1 MAAPGEPLFFCPDD
15 GSTEGTLN
23 SPLAYITAHWGEST
37 DENMKLAA
45 KYCRAVYD
53 AGYQPICPLVMHSL
67 FLRDAIP
74 QEHKDN
80 LDMSKDYLYIVL
92 SDNSI
97 TTRFLTLW
105 LTFSPA

>member
-1 MAAPGEPLFFCPDD
+1 MSGRREKGRKIEKASRVYYRPL
-15 GSTEGTLN
+15 
-23 SPLAYITAHWGEST
+23 GEST

>member
-1 MAAPGEPLFFCPDD
+1 
-15 GSTEGTLN
+15 
-23 SPLAYITAHWGEST
+23 
-37 DENMKLAA
+37 MKLAA

-80 LDMSKDYLYIVL
+80 LDMSKDYLDIVL

>member
-1 MAAPGEPLFFCPDD
+1 MKR
-15 GSTEGTLN
+15 
-23 SPLAYITAHWGEST
+23 PLAYITAHWGEST

-74 QEHKDN
+74 QEHKDD
-80 LDMSKDYLYIVL
+80 LDMSKDYLYLQPLQCSFYSPENIALGYSLPKDVQPWL
-92 SDNSI
+92 IS
-97 TTRFLTLW
+97 FLPILA
-105 LTFSPA
+105 LIA

>member
-1 MAAPGEPLFFCPDD
+1 MAAPGEPLFLCPDA
-15 GSTEGTLN
+15 GRKEGKLKR
-23 SPLAYITAHWGEST
+23 PLAYITAHWGEST

-53 AGYQPICPLVMHSL
+53 AGYQPIGPLVMHSL